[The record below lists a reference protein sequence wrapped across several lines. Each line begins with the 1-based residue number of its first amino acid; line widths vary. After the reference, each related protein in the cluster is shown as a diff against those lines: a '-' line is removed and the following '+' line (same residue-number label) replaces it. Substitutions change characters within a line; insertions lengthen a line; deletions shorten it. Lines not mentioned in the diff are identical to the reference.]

1 MTPEILE
8 GKARQNECRLMRG
21 NSEEDKVCG

>member
-1 MTPEILE
+1 MTPEIFAR
-8 GKARQNECRLMRG
+8 KARQNECRLMRG